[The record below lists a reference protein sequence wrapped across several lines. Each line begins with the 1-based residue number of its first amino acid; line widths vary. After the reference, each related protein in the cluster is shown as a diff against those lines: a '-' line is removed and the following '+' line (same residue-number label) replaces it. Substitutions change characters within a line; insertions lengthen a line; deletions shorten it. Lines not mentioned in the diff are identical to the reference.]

1 MSSPASAV
9 AASTSQIVT
18 LPQLPELF
26 YPNFLDVLLPPRPV
40 LSTGHNNVGAP
51 VPTGKN
57 AFMDALKSV
66 AHHKITENGA
76 PAFSSTLSSTL
87 DAFQSLS
94 VHMDARTIDSVLA
107 RAWAEDPALTLKII
121 WNTRSIHDGKGDK
134 ELFYKAF
141 GWLYENHPRTAIS
154 NLSQLVAPVCV
165 IKSESRTRSSTQM
178 PHGYWK
184 DLLNILA
191 LAALE
196 QFDVPRPEFLHGCRG
211 RSHKYQMRST
221 GPSKMT
227 RAERRA
233 TKTTRPEEHHAL
245 LAAKNQKAKT
255 MARDRRVKRAA
266 DAHASILA
274 ALSRPRFRALYIAV
288 ARLFAAELVGQAAL
302 MRRAET
308 LSDGQEEEHN
318 RILREVSLVGKWAP
332 TPGASHDRVTN
343 ISTAIAILLHHD
355 GAMSSLSR
363 PVNTSLL
370 DVVSAEEA
378 HVLRSFYQRWV
389 LTPLRASAH
398 VPEPL
403 MAARRWNEVSYKH
416 VASKCMHI
424 NSKHFL
430 KHDAERFE
438 AYLDSVADGKA
449 KISGATLLPHDLL
462 AKAVKLEYDHVYGR
476 SSTLRA
482 RIAKREAQVIDAQ
495 WDAMVARLH
504 SAGTLDN
511 CLAICDVSDSMGT
524 MYMVA
529 TDPHNTSGPFP
540 ILPAVALSMTLAQL
554 AKPPFS
560 NTFITFSATPEI
572 VTLQEGAGLGA
583 NAALMMQSRW
593 GMNTDLHAVFVHL
606 LLPLAVKHRVPREEM
621 VKRLFVFSDMQ
632 FDAAAATVAADVR
645 AADGAGTWRGGAGLG
660 WETNHDAIARVYAE
674 AGYDVPEIVYWN
686 LAGELQTVPVEAG
699 RKGVALVSGFSPAMM
714 KVFMGEGEEAE
725 AEADGDVLDDD
736 TVMVD
741 EQGEEIKPEPA
752 PQKQE
757 MTPLSVMMKALG
769 MASYNNLIVLD

>member
-1 MSSPASAV
+1 MSSPAIS
-9 AASTSQIVT
+9 SSQIVT
-18 LPQLPELF
+18 LPHIPELF
-26 YPNFLDVLLPPRPV
+26 YPNFLDVLLPPRPA
-40 LSTGHNNVGAP
+40 LSTDADDGAP
-51 VPTGKN
+51 VPKN
-57 AFMDALKSV
+57 TFMDALKSV
-66 AHHKITENGA
+66 VHHKLTKNGA
-76 PAFSSTLSSTL
+76 PAFNSTLSGTL

-94 VHMDARTIDSVLA
+94 VDMNTRTFDGVLA

-134 ELFYKAF
+134 ELFYRYVQVRPSCARFRFCSQNCVSPTSRAF
-141 GWLYENHPRTAIS
+141 GWLYEHHPRTAIS

-165 IKSESRTRSSTQM
+165 IKSKRSTQM

-196 QFDVPRPEFLHGCRG
+196 QFDVRHSEFLHGCRG
-211 RSHKYQMRST
+211 STRNYQMR
-221 GPSKMT
+221 KMT

-233 TKTTRPEEHHAL
+233 TKTPEKHNAL
-245 LAAKNQKAKT
+245 LAAKSQKVKT
-255 MARDRRVKRAA
+255 MARDRRVKRAG

-274 ALSRPRFRALYIAV
+274 ALSKARFCALYIAV
-288 ARLFAAELVGQAAL
+288 ARLFTAELVGQAEL
-302 MRRAET
+302 MRKAET
-308 LSDGQEEEHN
+308 LSGGQEEEKN
-318 RILREVSLVGKWAP
+318 KILREVSLVGKWAP

-363 PVNTSLL
+363 PVNSSAF
-370 DVVSAEEA
+370 VSAEDA

-403 MAARRWNEVSYKH
+403 MAARRWNEVSYNH

-424 NSKHFL
+424 NTKHFL
-430 KHDAERFE
+430 EHDAERFE
-438 AYLDSVADGKA
+438 AYLDRVADGKA
-449 KISGATLLPHDLL
+449 KISGATLLPHELL
-462 AKAVKLEYDHVYGR
+462 AKAVASLDSESEYIKGG
-476 SSTLRA
+476 SSVRPTLRA

-495 WDAMVARLH
+495 WDAMIARLRC
-504 SAGTLDN
+504 AGTLDN
-511 CLAICDVSDSMGT
+511 CLAICDVSGSMGDI
-524 MYMVA
+524 YMCA
-529 TDPHNTSGPFP
+529 DSHNRRPFP

-572 VTLQEGAGLGA
+572 VTLQEGEGLAA
-583 NAALMMQSRW
+583 NADSMVESGW
-593 GMNTDLHAVFVHL
+593 GMNTDLHAVFVRL

-632 FDAAAATVAADVR
+632 FDDAAN
-645 AADGAGTWRGGAGLG
+645 GAGRDAGG

-686 LAGELQTVPVEAG
+686 LAGELQTVPVEAE
-699 RKGVALVSGFSPAMM
+699 RKGVALMSGCSPAMM
-714 KVFMGEGEEAE
+714 KVFMGEMEAE
-725 AEADGDVLDDD
+725 DEVPDDD

-741 EQGEEIKPEPA
+741 EQGEEIKPERA
-752 PQKQE
+752 ARKQA

-769 MASYNNLIVLD
+769 MASYDNLIVLD